1 MTPTES
7 EKVLAMW
14 VFILIYAISH
24 DVSTWIIVLLTCQ
37 MILSFIATIINTYKQ
52 NGTKKRKTKS

>member
-14 VFILIYAISH
+14 VFTLIYAIRH
-24 DVSTWIIVLLTCQ
+24 NVSTWIIVLLTCQ